1 MRLFPQT
8 YLLTE
13 RCLGT
18 GANRTT
24 WSRVEAGC
32 RSLRPRTTS
41 TGFGCAVMREGGRY
55 GE

>member
-13 RCLGT
+13 QCSGT
-18 GANRTT
+18 GRQSHNLV
-24 WSRVEAGC
+24 RVEAGC
-32 RSLRPRTTS
+32 RFLRPRTT
-41 TGFGCAVMREGGRY
+41 FGWAVTREGERY